1 MQEVDAWFDGLMKR
15 GEGEDEAAYWKRF
28 RNGVKS
34 KRIESYRNGKKAKL
48 RLHGGG
54 RSLQRTALRA
64 LPC

>member
-34 KRIESYRNGKKAKL
+34 KLIESYENGKKAKK
-48 RLHGGG
+48 
-54 RSLQRTALRA
+54 
-64 LPC
+64 